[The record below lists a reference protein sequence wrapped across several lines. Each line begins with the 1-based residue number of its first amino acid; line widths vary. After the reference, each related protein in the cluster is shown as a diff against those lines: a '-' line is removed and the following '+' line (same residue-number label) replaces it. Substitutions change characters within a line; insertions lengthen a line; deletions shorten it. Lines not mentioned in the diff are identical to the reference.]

1 MSRYLSQRRCKIL
14 FPTTKVYLM
23 TKRACGESYIE
34 QWKFQDIMKL
44 IS

>member
-1 MSRYLSQRRCKIL
+1 MSHYLSQRRRKIL

-23 TKRACGESYIE
+23 TKRACWDSYIE